1 MGKRDMSAGIA
12 FTKMHGLGNDFIVI
26 NNLEQNLSFTPAMIS
41 QMADRN
47 MGIGC
52 DQVLVIEKSSE
63 PTVDFLYR
71 IFNADG
77 TEVGQCGNGARC
89 LAKFIHDKKLSPKK
103 QLRVKT
109 ISSVLELAYEG
120 DNKISVNMGI
130 PKDIA
135 PIQEK
140 LFLGLQ
146 LNIGNPHAVFKT
158 DNLEDMGLTNL
169 GLDHF
174 NVEFMKVLSRDHIRL
189 RVFERGV
196 GETKACGSGACA
208 SVVAGI
214 SQKWLDEKV
223 TVDLPGGTLHIEWKG
238 EKSPVIMTGP
248 AVTVFEGV
256 WP

>member
-1 MGKRDMSAGIA
+1 MGKRDMSAGIG

-26 NNLEQNLSFTPAMIS
+26 NNLEEKITFTSEMIS
-41 QMADRN
+41 KMADRN
-47 MGIGC
+47 LGIGC
-52 DQVLVIEKSSE
+52 DQVLIIEKSTE
-63 PTVDFLYR
+63 PSIDFFYR

-77 TEVGQCGNGARC
+77 SEVGQCGNGARC
-89 LAKFIHDKKLSPKK
+89 LAKYIHDKKLSTKK
-103 QLRVKT
+103 QFRVKT
-109 ISSVLELAYEG
+109 ISSILELEYHA
-120 DNKISVNMGI
+120 DDKISVNMGI

-174 NVEFMKVLSRDHIRL
+174 NVEFMNVLSRDHIRL

-214 SQKWLDEKV
+214 VQKWLDSNV
-223 TVDLPGGTLHIEWKG
+223 TVDLPGGRLHIKWQG
-238 EKSPVIMTGP
+238 ENSPVIMTGP

>member
-1 MGKRDMSAGIA
+1 MSAGIV

-26 NNLEQNLSFTPAMIS
+26 NNLAQNVAFTPQMIS

-47 MGIGC
+47 LGIGC
-52 DQVLVIEKSSE
+52 DQVLVIEKPTE
-63 PTVDFLYR
+63 PDIDFFYR

-77 TEVGQCGNGARC
+77 SEVGQCGNGARC
-89 LAKFIHDKKLSPKK
+89 LAKFIHDKKLSTKK
-103 QLRVKT
+103 QFRVKT
-109 ISSVLELAYEG
+109 ISSVLELAYHDE
-120 DNKISVNMGI
+120 NNISVNMGV
-130 PKDIA
+130 PKEIG

-158 DNLEDMGLTNL
+158 DNLDDKGLTNL

-174 NVEFMKVLSRDHIRL
+174 NVEFMKVLGRDHITL

-214 SQKWLDEKV
+214 VQKWLDPKV
-223 TVDLPGGTLHIEWKG
+223 TVDLPGGTLHIEWQG
-238 EKSPVIMTGP
+238 ENTPVIMTGP